1 MEENIQ
7 LPARL
12 KHLEIDWENNICKLN
27 GQDLRR
33 CTNINI
39 DIEPLKAVVTI
50 VIDDT
55 VKVKFYDKTDD
66 CRKQPSVRV
75 KKILK

>member
-66 CRKQPSVRV
+66 CRKQPSVKI